1 MPAQKL
7 PYQTSRTELLFEP
20 SSQSIVPIDIEKLA
34 PHPLLKTLYGQD
46 PSDNLASSLKAIGQI
61 SPLLVEKLDQGF
73 QVLSGNRRLI
83 AARELGWKSLQAIV
97 CKPSDDHQRQWWI
110 LESNHQ
116 RSKTFSQKMREAD
129 LMELLVKE
137 EARTR
142 SLANLSVGPKLRVFD
157 GSECLNSDTPNEV
170 DVDRLTDQSSTQ
182 TSQPSKKSFPRRSDT
197 QIAKAI
203 GLGGKDLYRQAR
215 TVWKAAQADDARAL
229 SSVKE
234 LDAGGKTVFA
244 AFKDLR
250 RRDHLATDFKPTPY
264 DVWLFKHDRAY
275 GTRYPGSIP
284 AGIVANT
291 LHYFTEPGDLVVD
304 PMAGGGTTLDVA
316 ASLNRRCLGFDLS
329 PSRPEINL
337 WNIAR
342 EPLPESANGCDLIF
356 LDPPYHS
363 MLRSSYAEGSVSD
376 HNQNDWKLVFE
387 RIFDHTKTALR
398 PGGCLAVLIA
408 NQTEKDIPDG
418 WGYVDHA
425 FDLLQILIKQ
435 GFLPQRRITCPMEG
449 TYRPDQI
456 QKSRLNKRLLGQV
469 RDLIVVRKPVG

>member
-61 SPLLVEKLDQGF
+61 SPLLVEKMDQGF
-73 QVLSGNRRLI
+73 QVLSGNRRLL

-142 SLANLSVGPKLRVFD
+142 SLANLSAGPKLRVFD
-157 GSECLNSDTPNEV
+157 GSECLNSDTPDQVN
-170 DVDRLTDQSSTQ
+170 VDRLTDHSLTQ

-215 TVWKAAQADDARAL
+215 TAPCRQ
-229 SSVKE
+229 
-234 LDAGGKTVFA
+234 
-244 AFKDLR
+244 
-250 RRDHLATDFKPTPY
+250 
-264 DVWLFKHDRAY
+264 
-275 GTRYPGSIP
+275 
-284 AGIVANT
+284 
-291 LHYFTEPGDLVVD
+291 
-304 PMAGGGTTLDVA
+304 
-316 ASLNRRCLGFDLS
+316 
-329 PSRPEINL
+329 
-337 WNIAR
+337 
-342 EPLPESANGCDLIF
+342 
-356 LDPPYHS
+356 
-363 MLRSSYAEGSVSD
+363 
-376 HNQNDWKLVFE
+376 
-387 RIFDHTKTALR
+387 
-398 PGGCLAVLIA
+398 
-408 NQTEKDIPDG
+408 
-418 WGYVDHA
+418 
-425 FDLLQILIKQ
+425 
-435 GFLPQRRITCPMEG
+435 
-449 TYRPDQI
+449 
-456 QKSRLNKRLLGQV
+456 
-469 RDLIVVRKPVG
+469 